1 MRGDDIEGT
10 NWHSAGAY
18 AKCFACGRFSDNPKF
33 LVGQEVVCDCGRKN
47 MWVFKFAPPNGLSRW
62 SENSQEVQKEL
73 DKLTNLLESIDNP
86 NAKSIVVIDSL
97 SAMVQET
104 KECNLM
110 TADIE
115 TTRKIL
121 RLIMNESIFLSD
133 YNREKDIHDD
143 GIYPVINCNDLFCPG
158 SDAEPLYFKDVDLYT
173 EVVKRW
179 PNDIGCLAW
188 CAVQR
193 GSEPWKNFDN
203 IEVAKACAE
212 AAEFI
217 KEMIKERDKNEQQ

>member
-1 MRGDDIEGT
+1 MRNALPAVDSQIIQ
-10 NWHSAGAY
+10 
-18 AKCFACGRFSDNPKF
+18 KF

-47 MWVFKFAPPNGLSRW
+47 MWTFQFDPPNGLSRW
-62 SENSQEVQKEL
+62 SGHSQDVQEEL

-121 RLIMNESIFLSD
+121 RLIMNESIFS
-133 YNREKDIHDD
+133 I
-143 GIYPVINCNDLFCPG
+143 
-158 SDAEPLYFKDVDLYT
+158 
-173 EVVKRW
+173 
-179 PNDIGCLAW
+179 
-188 CAVQR
+188 
-193 GSEPWKNFDN
+193 
-203 IEVAKACAE
+203 
-212 AAEFI
+212 
-217 KEMIKERDKNEQQ
+217 